1 MDYVFIWIRYMR
13 IVFSDPASYKI
24 SESETVKVRL
34 WLPYVSCCNKQAE
47 NNETG
52 SNKNDSLLI

>member
-1 MDYVFIWIRYMR
+1 MR

-34 WLPYVSCCNKQAE
+34 WLPYVSYCNKQAE